1 MKGIYRNFVNLIFM
15 SCQLRIHLVQRHST
29 LHWIPQLI
37 SIIIMDLKFLNK
49 VYNKKD
55 LR

>member
-15 SCQLRIHLVQRHST
+15 SCQLRIHLVQHHST

-37 SIIIMDLKFLNK
+37 CIIIMDLKFLNK